1 MKENHTDSK
10 EFKIKSF
17 HLFKLQLWLRERFER
32 RLKTVCNGKGQ
43 PPVLPSLGG
52 DGNKDNHHL
61 TRPELATSHCRPFSG
76 SLKPQFIS
84 ALHRYGQ
91 FKTVKTIEDV

>member
-32 RLKTVCNGKGQ
+32 QLKTVCKGKGKL
-43 PPVLPSLGG
+43 PVLPSLGG
-52 DGNKDNHHL
+52 GGNKDNQASARYMSL
-61 TRPELATSHCRPFSG
+61 SAIFKEL
-76 SLKPQFIS
+76 
-84 ALHRYGQ
+84 
-91 FKTVKTIEDV
+91 